1 MTGITYGLIAAWAI
15 LVGYVLTLVN
25 REKNLRREIADIKA
39 MLESGQASSKAAPA
53 PPD

>member
-1 MTGITYGLIAAWAI
+1 MTAVTYGFIAAWAI

-25 REKNLRREIADIKA
+25 RERYLKRELTGVKA

>member
-1 MTGITYGLIAAWAI
+1 MTSVTYGLIAAWAI

-39 MLESGQASSKAAPA
+39 MLESGQASHVAPPA
-53 PPD
+53 PGN